1 MDNTFLVAVRTE
13 TQIDWLQEALAAQGQ
28 LLRAGQDLDELLG
41 LLEVTPAQL
50 VFVEISFEQSPAQ
63 CSLIE
68 GLLEARPLL
77 SVVAIG
83 DGFDNQLVI
92 GAMRAGARDFIS
104 YGLRGSEIAGLVRRL
119 CQRLPALPER
129 RGQGRISL
137 FYGAQADA
145 DAALVASQ
153 VAHAVALCGRPTLL
167 VDIGMPVGEGLQAL
181 GVEATFSF
189 GDALRNIRRLD
200 AGLIDSAFARH
211 PGGLRLLG
219 LAGGDEAIAQ
229 YGSAELYLLLGVLRQ
244 NFAQVIIN
252 LCGQPPSDA
261 LRTLLINAQKLYWY
275 ADQSVSGCRRNLEL
289 IRYWQERGVSLE
301 SAQLVVDR
309 YIDSVAPDAR
319 TLLNTFELQ
328 CVHVLPLEGELRLAA
343 RNQGQPLGERAPRN
357 ALSRA
362 LGRLALGLAEGCE
375 GCRQGATVMQ
385 RLFERIRG

>member
-1 MDNTFLVAVRTE
+1 MDDTFLVAVRPETE
-13 TQIDWLQEALAAQGQ
+13 IDWLQEALTAQGQ

-41 LLEVTPAQL
+41 LLDVTPARL
-50 VFVEISFEQSPAQ
+50 VFVEISFEQSTSQ

-68 GLLEARPLL
+68 GLLEARPLV

-104 YGLRGSEIAGLVRRL
+104 YGLRGSEIGGLVRRL

-137 FYGAQADA
+137 FYSADA
-145 DAALVASQ
+145 DADAGLIVSQ

-167 VDIGMPVGEGLQAL
+167 VDIGMPPGEGLQSL

-200 AGLIDSAFARH
+200 AGLIESAFARH
-211 PGGLRLLG
+211 PTGLRLLG
-219 LAGGDEAIAQ
+219 LVAADGPIAQ

-261 LRTLLINAQKLYWY
+261 VRTLLINSQKLYWY
-275 ADQSVSGCRRNLEL
+275 ADQSVSGCRRNLEQ
-289 IRYWQERGVSLE
+289 IRHWQERGVNLE
-301 SAQLVVDR
+301 AAQLVVDR
-309 YIDSVAPDAR
+309 YLDNVAPDAQS
-319 TLLNTFELQ
+319 LLHTFELQ
-328 CVHVLPLEGELRLAA
+328 CVHALPQESELRLAA
-343 RNQGQPLGERAPRN
+343 RNQGQALAERAPRN

-362 LGRLALGLAEGCE
+362 LGRLALGVAEGCE

-385 RLFERIRG
+385 RLFERMRG